1 MQAKCLLKLD
11 DDKADTDADD
21 DNVRS
26 EIVAATSGLVFF
38 SFSHLSGQQNC
49 EGASTTEARL
59 GQGCR
64 GHRVR
69 AINHFASARVVH
81 VAKHS
86 RLHVFFL
93 FVIVVVG
100 AELVATLLAR
110 IICVLAL
117 PKMLFLLRAST
128 TTTKH
133 QDDHQQQV
141 FQHSPT
147 KHLGNRNCQLAAN

>member
-11 DDKADTDADD
+11 DDKADADTDD

-59 GQGCR
+59 GPGCG

-86 RLHVFFL
+86 LFFL
-93 FVIVVVG
+93 LLLLL
-100 AELVATLLAR
+100 LVL
-110 IICVLAL
+110 
-117 PKMLFLLRAST
+117 
-128 TTTKH
+128 
-133 QDDHQQQV
+133 
-141 FQHSPT
+141 
-147 KHLGNRNCQLAAN
+147 N